1 MKFASTVLALLAAV
15 SASANPFA
23 AKSKNSAKAAY
34 YSKLMRGAKETPNS
48 QLRRLD
54 QEEYWIDISGYSM
67 KFEMCQFVK
76 TYDDEL
82 AENEEYPSVLG
93 TKRFVVFRLC
103 PDSDCSS
110 CNYNYGEYIISLD
123 EYLEATVAYQQEL
136 QQDMCDACNECG
148 QEQEQEQ
155 DQQQDETQ
163 QQDEGG
169 RRRRKLEVDCD
180 TCYDE
185 CQKIENME
193 ENGYVDA
200 TEFLECQMIY
210 DPEDDGKDGLYAGP
224 MCANSGTKIKI
235 GVFTDENCNFH
246 DSSKSVDD
254 YLMNGDNGNMQ
265 LSHALLKTTYSNV
278 CISCKEPDEEDQADN
293 TANDANNDA
302 DNVNEMCEALYDAA
316 GKCEKHHGFDNGYAN
331 YDGYENQYANEEIV
345 CDYIESLLKGT
356 YDEDGEIVIG
366 GSFIKGGGGSKT
378 TGGQKFALTFFI
390 LGTVALAVYAGVLH
404 SKLTKGGKADLS
416 RQGGAMA

>member
-1 MKFASTVLALLAAV
+1 MKFASIALALLAAV
-15 SASANPFA
+15 SASANPFV
-23 AKSKNSAKAAY
+23 AKSQNSAKAAY

-54 QEEYWIDISGYSM
+54 QEEYVVDISAYSM
-67 KFEMCQFVK
+67 KFEKCQFVK
-76 TYDDEL
+76 TYDDEM
-82 AENEEYPSVLG
+82 AENEEYGSVLA
-93 TKRFVVFRLC
+93 TKRFAVFRLC

-110 CNYNYGEYIISLD
+110 CNYNYGEYIIALED
-123 EYLEATVAYQQEL
+123 YLEATVAYQQEL

-148 QEQEQEQ
+148 QDATNAQEQ
-155 DQQQDETQ
+155 DATDA
-163 QQDEGG
+163 GG
-169 RRRRKLEVDCD
+169 RRRKLAVDCS
-180 TCYDE
+180 TCYEE

-193 ENGYVDA
+193 ENGYIDA
-200 TEFLECQMIY
+200 TEFLECQMVY
-210 DPEDDGKDGLYAGP
+210 DPEDDGKTGLYAGP

-235 GVFTDENCNFH
+235 GIFTDEECNIPD
-246 DSSKSVDD
+246 DSKVIDD
-254 YLMNGDNGNMQ
+254 YIMNGDNGNMQ

-331 YDGYENQYANEEIV
+331 YNGYENQYANEEIV
-345 CDYIESLLKGT
+345 CDYIESLMKGT
-356 YDEDGEIVIG
+356 YDEYGEIVIG
-366 GSFIKGGGGSKT
+366 GSFIKGGGGKT

-390 LGTVALAVYAGVLH
+390 LGTVGLAVYAGILH